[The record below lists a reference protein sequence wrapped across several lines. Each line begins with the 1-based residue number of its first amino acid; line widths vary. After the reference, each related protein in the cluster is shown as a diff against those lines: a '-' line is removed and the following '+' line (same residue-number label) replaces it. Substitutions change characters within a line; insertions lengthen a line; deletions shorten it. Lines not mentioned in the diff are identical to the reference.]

1 MNFFQRLFGKY
12 QDAQVA
18 TLDENH
24 LPPQDLFTTDETPV
38 QPEDAQPMERRL
50 TELDLLLKKDFQPE
64 GFVDGR
70 ELHDFTAMETKMQSI
85 ATKFR
90 SALRLEIE
98 DVDKSLDEIGPYLN
112 DKLKEA
118 IPERY
123 AKLNARF
130 NTLSLKKAALNAE
143 FELAQ
148 KKEGLCEHAMISYR
162 MGFERGFNLWS
173 DETHF
178 KL

>member
-1 MNFFQRLFGKY
+1 MNFFQRLFGKT
-12 QDAQVA
+12 QASQTA
-18 TLDENH
+18 TIEGNH
-24 LPPQDLFTTDETPV
+24 LPSQDLFTTDETPL
-38 QPEDAQPMERRL
+38 QPEEAQPMERRL
-50 TELDLLLKKDFQPE
+50 TDLDLLLKRDFQPE

-90 SALRLEIE
+90 SALRGEIE
-98 DVDKSLDEIGPYLN
+98 KVDKSMEEIEPYLN
-112 DKLKEA
+112 EKLKEA

-123 AKLNARF
+123 VKLNSRF
-130 NTLSLKKAALNAE
+130 NTLSLKKAELSAE
-143 FELAQ
+143 LELALR
-148 KKEGLCEHAMISYR
+148 KEGICEGAMISYR